1 MKTFQGMSY
10 RKGALIAGSFPFY
23 KESFPVIPLYK
34 ERLLPDKKNY
44 PPLTIL
50 RVNRSTSLPASCDHA
65 IGHSKLHKRIL
76 LSRE

>member
-1 MKTFQGMSY
+1 WREAFLS
-10 RKGALIAGSFPFY
+10 RRRASENNPL
-23 KESFPVIPLYK
+23 ERVLVIPLYK

-44 PPLTIL
+44 PPLTTR